1 MLLLA
6 IDWSAMFA
14 NIGQFI
20 LAFSI
25 LVVLHEMGHFLPA
38 KWFGC
43 RVEKFYLFFNPWF
56 SLWKKQVGETEYG
69 LGWVPLGGYVKIS
82 GMIDE
87 SMDKEQLNQPPQPW
101 EFRSKP
107 AWQRLIIMLGGV
119 IVNFILALILFAII
133 LFVWGEE
140 RLPVQNLKYG
150 LATDSLAHTIGLQD
164 GDVITKINDKQLVF
178 MNTLPKDLMLSE
190 SGTIT
195 VNRSGRDTTIR
206 LPEGFIRTLTKN
218 QLQGF
223 IAPRIPVIV
232 DSVSTKVEYTSGKL
246 EKGDQLVAINNE
258 PFLFYHEYE
267 RVKEK
272 YKNKVVDLAV
282 LRGGADTANIKVK
295 IGEDG
300 KIGFFPVGP
309 AKLLGTEKVS
319 YSFAQSIPAGINY
332 GVDRLKDYITGIR
345 LLFTSKEHKVSDNLG
360 SVISIGKT
368 FGGSWDWQRFWTMTA
383 LFSIILAFM
392 NILPIPALDGGHA
405 LFTLY
410 EMITGHKPSD
420 KFIEYAQMV
429 GMILLLGLMLYAF
442 GLDIWRLFK

>member
-1 MLLLA
+1 
-6 IDWSAMFA
+6 
-14 NIGQFI
+14 
-20 LAFSI
+20 
-25 LVVLHEMGHFLPA
+25 
-38 KWFGC
+38 
-43 RVEKFYLFFNPWF
+43 
-56 SLWKKQVGETEYG
+56 
-69 LGWVPLGGYVKIS
+69 
-82 GMIDE
+82 
-87 SMDKEQLNQPPQPW
+87 
-101 EFRSKP
+101 
-107 AWQRLIIMLGGV
+107 
-119 IVNFILALILFAII
+119 
-133 LFVWGEE
+133 
-140 RLPVQNLKYG
+140 
-150 LATDSLAHTIGLQD
+150 
-164 GDVITKINDKQLVF
+164 
-178 MNTLPKDLMLSE
+178 
-190 SGTIT
+190 
-195 VNRSGRDTTIR
+195 
-206 LPEGFIRTLTKN
+206 
-218 QLQGF
+218 
-223 IAPRIPVIV
+223 
-232 DSVSTKVEYTSGKL
+232 VEYTSGKL